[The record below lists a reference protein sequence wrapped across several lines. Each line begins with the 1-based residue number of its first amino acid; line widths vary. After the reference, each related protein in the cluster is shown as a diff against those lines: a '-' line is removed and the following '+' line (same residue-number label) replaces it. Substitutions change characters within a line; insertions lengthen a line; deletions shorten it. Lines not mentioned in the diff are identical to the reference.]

1 MLVFLAINGAFGIF
15 IGLILTG
22 ALLYL
27 DIGGFGTLVQHS
39 SMPFVAVILVAMPL
53 SLMIGGAAMGSA
65 IMMMPYEKKY
75 DD

>member
-27 DIGGFGTLVQHS
+27 DIGGFGTLVKHASQ
-39 SMPFVAVILVAMPL
+39 PLVAILLVAMPL